1 MFCIVRLTTVCR
13 ALLPSHEGVTES
25 LAEATLE
32 EEFEIS
38 NVKAIA
44 FPISSLCLV
53 LVSPDALSQ
62 LLPAGVLFLT
72 LMVMGSNPLNLYK
85 PQINSFYYKLPW
97 SS

>member
-1 MFCIVRLTTVCR
+1 MTRSCG
-13 ALLPSHEGVTES
+13 LLRGD
-25 LAEATLE
+25 LLLE